1 MANSTLALAL
11 YRILFD
17 CVVFVGPP
25 LLIATVVVFIIGLLQ
40 AVTQL
45 QEQTLPQTVKI
56 VVIGFV
62 LLAFGGVLAGPL
74 YASTN
79 EIFSSFYLYR
89 R

>member
-1 MANSTLALAL
+1 MLQTTLTVAL
-11 YRILFD
+11 YRILMD
-17 CVVFVGPP
+17 CAVFVGPP

-56 VVIGFV
+56 VVIGAV
-62 LLAFGGVLAGPL
+62 LLVFGGSLAGPL

-79 EIFSSFYLYR
+79 EIFNSFYLYR

>member
-1 MANSTLALAL
+1 MATSTLTAAL
-11 YRILFD
+11 YRILID
-17 CVVFVGPP
+17 SAIFVGPP
-25 LLIATVVVFIIGLLQ
+25 LLIATVLVFIIGLLQ

-62 LLAFGGVLAGPL
+62 LLAFGGSLAGPL

-79 EIFSSFYLYR
+79 EIFTRFYLYGR
-89 R
+89 